1 MSGSFCNRI
10 FSEVAVVS
18 LYVVIAES
26 SYGLQQHVASPTYKH
41 DHTLDLIITR
51 QSDQF
56 LENTLLISRYIS
68 DHATVVCSIRC
79 DKPPLSGGQFPIE
92 NCNQS
97 T

>member
-68 DHATVVCSIRC
+68 DHV
-79 DKPPLSGGQFPIE
+79 LSAVISHHFLCGKFRAE